1 MTFLLM
7 IRIKLAKEMVE
18 EFKERWGKLA
28 KYCFENEPDTL
39 SYELCVGEQD
49 DTEFMIIEVRP

>member
-1 MTFLLM
+1 
-7 IRIKLAKEMVE
+7 MVE